1 MAMTMTER
9 AAMVESTIDN
19 FFNMTMGNSR
29 EAQLVVEV
37 AHVMGMSGAYHTAEY
52 VHFPKDVANW
62 EDKASLAYLR
72 GKRLYRESW

>member
-1 MAMTMTER
+1 MAMTMAER
-9 AAMVESTIDN
+9 AEMVESTIDN
-19 FFNMTMGNSR
+19 FFNLTMGNSR
-29 EAQLVVEV
+29 EAQMVVEV
-37 AHVMGMSGAYHTAEY
+37 AHGLGMSGASHTGGH